1 MNRFFPIL
9 FALLLAGCS
18 APPAKKVVAPSSA
31 AMLVPK
37 TLPLSPTFQHWQ
49 DTNGCGWSVINNK
62 TNGPIC
68 PNPPTTNLTITCT
81 PGGVFAVSNL
91 VGQQFWRTSNAVLQ
105 VSAGLTTWADVAP
118 LADGSVTLAWDAST
132 DPNVA
137 GYNIYYGGA
146 SGTYTNKIDAEG
158 DTTATVSGLTVGATY
173 YFAATT
179 YSADA
184 ESLFSCEVA
193 WTNRPIL
200 TIQ

>member
-1 MNRFFPIL
+1 MTLRFSIL
-9 FALLLAGCS
+9 ACLLLAGCS
-18 APPAKKVVAPSSA
+18 APPAKRVVTVPSA

-37 TLPLSPTFQHWQ
+37 TVVNPAFLHWQ

-68 PNPPTTNLTITCT
+68 PNLPTTNLTITCT